1 MSNIIHITP
10 VKNRSCDAA
19 LFESPSF
26 ESPSFFQVLAQ
37 EIGPRLITGRIR
49 LDEQNIPYVED
60 YPHLPALVAASC
72 LLAPVSGDV
81 VSAVMSDE
89 KLYVTAVLVREDN
102 EAPLIFSGG
111 KVPLHIVA
119 PSLMLHGT
127 ERVEIQTPQLSLLS
141 RTSKWVSDTL
151 HQVTRSLFV
160 RATNAHR
167 KVEYTDEVEARHISQ
182 RAEQSL
188 AVNAR
193 VGSINASAVLKIDGG
208 QVHMG

>member
-1 MSNIIHITP
+1 MSDIIHITS
-10 VKNRSCDAA
+10 VKNRRYDAT
-19 LFESPSF
+19 LNEPL
-26 ESPSFFQVLAQ
+26 SFFQALAQ
-37 EIGPRLITGRIR
+37 ESGPRLITGRMC
-49 LDEQNIPYVED
+49 LDEQGIPCVEE

-81 VSAVMSDE
+81 VSAVVNDG
-89 KLYVTAVLVREDN
+89 KLYVTAVLLREDS

-111 KVPLHIVA
+111 NVPLHIVA
-119 PSLMLHGT
+119 PSLMLQGT
-127 ERVEIQTPQLSLLS
+127 DRVEIHTQQLSLLS
-141 RTSKWVSDTL
+141 RTSKWVSETL

-182 RAEQSL
+182 RAEHSL